1 VRTNEAGTFQGRI
14 FETANQALSAGEF
27 WRPGNLA
34 AAVQRKDF
42 KGTIW
47 GVLAFGLL
55 LFFYVWQ
62 HMEVVKLGYEV
73 QALKVEKQ
81 KLTNQYYYLRY
92 KLYDVESLPRVEK
105 IAREQLGMATPRSEQ
120 VVILPEGGW
129 ASPPWL
135 SFWTSAM
142 KKMERR

>member
-1 VRTNEAGTFQGRI
+1 LKTNEAATLQGRI
-14 FETANQALSAGEF
+14 FESANQALGAGEF

-34 AAVQRKDF
+34 QAVHRKDF
-42 KGTIW
+42 KGTVW
-47 GVLAFGLL
+47 GVLALGLL

-73 QALKVEKQ
+73 QSLKMEKQ

-105 IAREQLGMATPRSEQ
+105 IARERLGMATPRSEQ

-129 ASPPWL
+129 NSPSWL
-135 SFWTSAM
+135 SYWTSMM
-142 KKMERR
+142 KKTERR